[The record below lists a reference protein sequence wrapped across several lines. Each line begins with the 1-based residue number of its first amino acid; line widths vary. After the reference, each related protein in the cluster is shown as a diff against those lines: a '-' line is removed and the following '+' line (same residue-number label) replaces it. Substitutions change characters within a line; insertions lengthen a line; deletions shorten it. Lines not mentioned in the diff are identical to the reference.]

1 LSKFHFDPTFQIG
14 QLPFLH
20 IIITKKPLPSII
32 KKILGGI
39 IRMSQERTGVA
50 TIKGNPLTLVGTEI
64 KVGDKAP
71 DFKVNKDLMN
81 QVSLHDFDGKIK
93 LISVVPSLDT
103 GVCDAQTR
111 RFNVEAAKLGDKVT
125 VLTISMDLPFAQ
137 ARWCGAAGVD
147 QVVTLSDYKEA
158 SFGIAYGVLIKELR
172 LLMRSIFVVD
182 ADNNVKYVEYL
193 AEMTNPPDFDKA
205 LEAVSKLV

>member
-1 LSKFHFDPTFQIG
+1 
-14 QLPFLH
+14 
-20 IIITKKPLPSII
+20 
-32 KKILGGI
+32 
-39 IRMSQERTGVA
+39 
-50 TIKGNPLTLVGTEI
+50 
-64 KVGDKAP
+64 
-71 DFKVNKDLMN
+71 VNKDLMN
-81 QVSLHDFDGKIK
+81 QVSLHDYDGKVK

-125 VLTISMDLPFAQ
+125 VLTVSMDLPFAQ

-158 SFGIAYGVLIKELR
+158 SFGEAYGVLIKELR

-182 ADNNVKYVEYL
+182 ADNNVQYVEYL
-193 AEMTNPPDFDKA
+193 SEMTNAPDYDKA
-205 LEAVSKLV
+205 IEAVSKLV

>member
-1 LSKFHFDPTFQIG
+1 
-14 QLPFLH
+14 
-20 IIITKKPLPSII
+20 
-32 KKILGGI
+32 
-39 IRMSQERTGVA
+39 MAQERTGVA
-50 TIKGNPLTLVGTEI
+50 TIKGNPLTLIGNEI

-81 QVSLHDFDGKIK
+81 QVSLSEYAGKIK

-111 RFNVEAAKLGDKVT
+111 RFNSEAASLGENVVILT
-125 VLTISMDLPFAQ
+125 VSVDLPFAQ

-147 QVVTLSDYKEA
+147 QVITLSDYKDL
-158 SFGIAYGVLIKELR
+158 SFGEAYGVHIKELR

-182 ADNNVKYVEYL
+182 TNDTVQYVEYL
-193 AEMTNPPDFDKA
+193 SEMTEHPNYEHA
-205 LEAVSKLV
+205 IEAVRKLN